1 MNKPIRS
8 FCSAKT
14 CSTRERIFDLALLAR
29 RIASGIGRPFGL
41 LTMDMAD
48 EAVPFHE
55 LLVGGRSV
63 SGVRPDAARRV
74 GLVEKSIAQTAAL
87 IGGGVRRAPFA
98 NEAETAIER
107 DVVLI
112 AEDRNRH
119 IDGRHRAI
127 LARLGLGVFDCPARV
142 AILLAELRGLVFP
155 VVGDAPVLDRL
166 LLVLGV
172 ALTRSG
178 DQARIDDLARHGEV
192 TGLPKRR
199 IEALEQWPDGAGL
212 REFLPEQPN
221 RPGVGDAIR
230 QSKSEKTHEG
240 QPIIDQEFGAFVR

>member
-1 MNKPIRS
+1 
-8 FCSAKT
+8 
-14 CSTRERIFDLALLAR
+14 
-29 RIASGIGRPFGL
+29 
-41 LTMDMAD
+41 MDMAD

-55 LLVGGRSV
+55 LLVGSRSV
-63 SGVRPDAARRV
+63 SGVCPDAARRV

-87 IGGGVRRAPFA
+87 IGCGVRRAPFA

-112 AEDRNRH
+112 AEDRNRQ
-119 IDGRHRAI
+119 IDGRRRSI

-178 DQARIDDLARHGEV
+178 DQARVDELARHGDV
-192 TGLPKRR
+192 TGLAKRC
-199 IEALEQWPDGAGL
+199 IEALEQWPHAAG
-212 REFLPEQPN
+212 PP
-221 RPGVGDAIR
+221 
-230 QSKSEKTHEG
+230 
-240 QPIIDQEFGAFVR
+240 AFFP

>member
-87 IGGGVRRAPFA
+87 RGCGVRRAPFA

-112 AEDRNRH
+112 AEDRNRQ
-119 IDGRHRAI
+119 IDGRRRSI

-178 DQARIDDLARHGEV
+178 DQARIDDLARHGDV
-192 TGLPKRR
+192 SGLPKRC
-199 IEALEQWPDGAGL
+199 IEALERGPDGTGL

-221 RPGVGDAIR
+221 RMRNGGKPAA
-230 QSKSEKTHEG
+230 
-240 QPIIDQEFGAFVR
+240 GARNRPRCR